1 MIDIMRIMRK
11 NTVMN
16 SKEVLQKLSQAGFVK
31 VSQKGSHIKMRHDG
45 RMTIV
50 PHPKKD
56 LPPGTLHNIELQ
68 AKIKF

>member
-1 MIDIMRIMRK
+1 MHSR
-11 NTVMN
+11 
-16 SKEVLQKLSQAGFVK
+16 EVLQRLATAGFVK
-31 VSQKGSHIKMRHDG
+31 VSQKGSHIKMRHPDG

-56 LPPGTLHNIELQ
+56 LPPGTLRNIEAQ